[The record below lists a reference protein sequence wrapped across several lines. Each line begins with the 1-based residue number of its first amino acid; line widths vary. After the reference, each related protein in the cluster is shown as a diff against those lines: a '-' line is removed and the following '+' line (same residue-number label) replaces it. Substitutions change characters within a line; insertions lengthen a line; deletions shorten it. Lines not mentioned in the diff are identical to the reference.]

1 MVDFTDQ
8 DLIRLDAQFAEE
20 DIPFHARPLAAAEAI
35 LKSGFNFHDPRL
47 KAICD
52 AYEKLFPETRSTW
65 PGMGTGLVASVDR
78 VRVVTTSVIFGQVNL
93 TPSSALGFSDDQE
106 WIAWCRGEP
115 RIQIQS
121 TFAFA
126 DIYDFAY
133 AVDDLRSYE
142 DTKAFTLW
150 CNAAAQLATT
160 ASHLASSGNPG
171 DAVLQTIGLA
181 AELAIKGS
189 LLHLGMTEKELS
201 YKPYGHNYVALAE
214 KLIELRPHRDDPVV
228 LHCLQ
233 QLPDYVQS
241 RYNSSNLSRLQII
254 QLALG
259 TQFVAASAVRRI
271 ATRDIAGQV
280 EQHFGPRARHL
291 N

>member
-1 MVDFTDQ
+1 MVYFTDQ
-8 DLIRLDAQFAEE
+8 ELIRLDAQFAEKN
-20 DIPFHARPLAAAEAI
+20 IPFHARPLAAAEAI
-35 LKSGFNFHDPRL
+35 LQTGFNFHDPRL

-52 AYEKLFPETRSTW
+52 AYEKLFPEARSTW
-65 PGMGTGLVASVDR
+65 PGMGAGMVASVDR
-78 VRVVTTSVIFGQVNL
+78 VRAVTTSVIFGQVNL
-93 TPSSALGFSDDQE
+93 TPSSGLGFSDDLE
-106 WIAWCRGEP
+106 WINWCRGE
-115 RIQIQS
+115 RKIQIQS

-133 AVDDLRSYE
+133 ALGDLRHHE

-150 CNAAAQLATT
+150 RNAAAQLATT

-171 DAVLQTIGLA
+171 DAVLQNIGLT

-189 LLHLGMTEKELS
+189 LLHVGMKEKELS

-214 KLIELRPHRDDPVV
+214 RLIELRPHRDDPVL

-271 ATRDIAGQV
+271 AIQDIAVQV
-280 EQHFGPRARHL
+280 EQHFGPRARYF